1 MTSWTDTWSG
11 YDVLHLL
18 SVTIPCAGRLVIV
31 LEMNLV
37 RELMIHACM
46 SLD

>member
-1 MTSWTDTWSG
+1 MTSRTDTWSG
-11 YDVLHLL
+11 YDMLHLL
-18 SVTIPCAGRLVIV
+18 TITIPCAGRLVIV